1 MKTPNFKAFL
11 QNVKYF
17 FFYLRRF
24 WTIVK
29 FRDFENSLR
38 QALADQKVDKII
50 ARDMI
55 VKDIRKAL
63 RIDAHSKYI
72 PDDHKNKAEV
82 KMMVLARHGEK
93 MRFLNIQITD
103 DLKLI

>member
-1 MKTPNFKAFL
+1 MFENIA
-11 QNVKYF
+11 YF
-17 FFYLRRF
+17 FYYLRRF
-24 WTIVK
+24 WTVVK
-29 FRDFENSLR
+29 FRDFEKSLR

-50 ARDMI
+50 AKDMI

-72 PDDHKNKAEV
+72 PDDHKNKEEV
-82 KMMVLARHGEK
+82 KLMVLARHGKK
-93 MRFLNIQITD
+93 MRFLNITITD